1 MCGRSSL
8 TKVEK
13 EIEQRF
19 HATFYS
25 EELERYN
32 PLPNYN
38 VAPTHYHPVITN
50 QDSVHIHLY
59 KWGLIPFWAK
69 DEKIGSKLINARVES
84 IAEKPVFKNA
94 LKSRRCLVPMDG
106 FYEWKKVNNQKIP
119 YRIVTRDQEIFAA
132 AGLWE
137 NWKNSIGEEVHS
149 FTIITLAANK
159 IMSSLHDRMPAI
171 LMRDQEKLWL
181 SNDIPPE
188 DLLEMLQPYP
198 DELTK
203 IYRVSEK
210 VNNVRANDPTLI
222 EEVKDIPL
230 PVQGSLFE

>member
-8 TKVEK
+8 TKTEK

-50 QDSVHIHLY
+50 QDLDHIHLY
-59 KWGLIPFWAK
+59 KWGLIPFWSK
-69 DEKIGSKLINARVES
+69 DSKSGYKMINARLETLE
-84 IAEKPVFKNA
+84 EKPSFRQLVKT
-94 LKSRRCLVPMDG
+94 RRCLVPMDG
-106 FYEWKKVNNQKIP
+106 FYEWKRDEGQKLP
-119 YRIVTRDQEIFAA
+119 FRITAADQDIFTA

-137 NWKNSIGEEVHS
+137 IWKDPEGKEIRS
-149 FTIITLAANK
+149 FTIITLQANEK
-159 IMSSLHDRMPAI
+159 VTPIHDRMPAM
-171 LMRDQEKLWL
+171 LLREQEQLWI
-181 SNDIPPE
+181 SNDIPTHE
-188 DLLEMLQPYP
+188 LLQMLLPYP
-198 DELTK
+198 ADLTR

-210 VNNVRANDPTLI
+210 VNNVRENNPELI
-222 EEVKDIPL
+222 LEVT
-230 PVQGSLFE
+230 